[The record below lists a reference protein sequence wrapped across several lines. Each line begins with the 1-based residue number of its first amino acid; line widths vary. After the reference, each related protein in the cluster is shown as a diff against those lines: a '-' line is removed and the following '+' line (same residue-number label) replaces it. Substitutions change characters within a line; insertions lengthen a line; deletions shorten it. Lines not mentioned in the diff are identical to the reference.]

1 MNILFASSEVAPWS
15 KTGGLGDV
23 AAALPRA
30 LARLGHEVVVV
41 TPLYGCV
48 DRTGLAA
55 TGEKALGVPILAAR
69 PADRL
74 TVAFLDHPD
83 FFANRT
89 SLYGEHGKDYPDNA
103 ARFHFLCRALPEA
116 ARALGQDRTDVVHLN
131 DWQTGLA
138 ALELARTRGLRPGF
152 TRCVM
157 TIHNLGY
164 QGLFDARVVEELGL
178 GWDSFT
184 PDGLEFWGRANFLK
198 AGIAFAD
205 RITTVSPTYARE
217 IQTYEQGFGLDGLL
231 RARSDRLHGILN
243 GVDTAEWNPA
253 ADPHLPARYTA
264 EDLSGKA
271 MCREK
276 LCRELGV
283 EASGR
288 MLVGMVSRI
297 AGQKGFDILLE
308 AIDRLLARDVSL
320 AILGSGEPALVEAL
334 QAARARWP
342 GRIGLKVGFDEGFA
356 HRIEA
361 GADAFLMPSRYEP
374 CGLNQMY
381 SLRYGTVPIVRR
393 TGGLADTVEESPHGT
408 GFLIPSHHAVELLAA
423 VDRALEVFADPERW
437 RALQRRGMAE
447 DHSWD
452 RAAAEYEAVYR
463 QALAAG

>member
-1 MNILFASSEVAPWS
+1 MNVLFASSEVAPWS

-30 LARLGHEVVVV
+30 LARRGHEVTVV

-48 DRTGLAA
+48 DRSGLGA
-55 TGEKALGVPILAAR
+55 TGETALGAPILAVR
-69 PADRL
+69 PAERL
-74 TVAFLDHPD
+74 TVAFLDHQGY
-83 FFANRT
+83 FGSRAA
-89 SLYGEHGKDYPDNA
+89 LYGEHGKDYPDNA
-103 ARFHFLCRALPEA
+103 ARFHFLCRALPEV
-116 ARALGQDRTDVVHLN
+116 ARALGREPVDILHLN

-138 ALELARTRGLRPGF
+138 ALEHARRRGVAPGL

-164 QGLFDARVVEELGL
+164 QGLFEKEVIPALGL
-178 GWDSFT
+178 PWDVFT

-243 GVDTAEWNPA
+243 GVDTEEWNPA
-253 ADPHLPARYTA
+253 TDPHLAARYSA
-264 EDLSGKA
+264 DDLAGKA
-271 MCREK
+271 ACRAA
-276 LCRELGV
+276 LCRELGIDG
-283 EASGR
+283 EGK
-288 MLVGMVSRI
+288 LLLGIVSRI

-308 AIDRLLARDVSL
+308 GLDRLLQRPVSL
-320 AILGSGEPALVEAL
+320 AILGSGDPVLVRALEE
-334 QAARARWP
+334 ARARWP
-342 GRIGLKVGFDEGFA
+342 GRIGLRVGFDEGMA
-356 HRIEA
+356 HRVEA

-393 TGGLADTVEESPHGT
+393 TGGLADTVEESEYGT

-423 VDRALEVFADPERW
+423 VDRAHAVFVNPEAW
-437 RALQRRGMAE
+437 RALQLRGMAE
-447 DHSWD
+447 DHSWN
-452 RAAAEYEAVYR
+452 RSAAAYEAVYR
-463 QALAAG
+463 QALSTG